1 MSLLLVL
8 NNIFRLMVGLRSLPV
23 ESTTSAP
30 TTSDYANHFIYPWL
44 PSFNI
49 FKSAAPVQP
58 PPNEPQ
64 STHRVQFQFGDS
76 SLSILGVF
84 GATIHVVIIM
94 CVVCGTAVCKCVC
107 LCSWFMAS
115 SLIGLYAVPLIRR
128 LRPRRHQTNMT
139 KIILNC
145 TIVVVLSSALP
156 VVTNTLG
163 RLS

>member
-1 MSLLLVL
+1 VSLLLVL

-23 ESTTSAP
+23 ESTTTSAP
-30 TTSDYANHFIYPWL
+30 TTSDYADHFIYPWL

-58 PPNEPQ
+58 SPNEPQ

-94 CVVCGTAVCKCVC
+94 YVRTAACACVC
-107 LCSWFMAS
+107 AQLVYGIITDRPVLRAAHRAS
-115 SLIGLYAVPLIRR
+115 TTAATSDEHDKDHSQLHDCRR
-128 LRPRRHQTNMT
+128 
-139 KIILNC
+139 
-145 TIVVVLSSALP
+145 AE
-156 VVTNTLG
+156 
-163 RLS
+163 